1 MFPFWFPFSLPPY
14 TYPNTYSSL
23 HLSPIPITFST
34 PSPTQ
39 FPPTIHLQCQFYIP
53 FWVRFKDLPLGPPLG
68 PPCYLASMDYNMLI
82 LYLTG
87 PSKARLT
94 TKKNLI
100 FYSWEFHTM
109 KYDIHLLSF
118 PFNSLH
124 ILFPFL
130 HPYSPLRT
138 VTTVKMPKGWSHP
151 LEHGNPVTGYIL
163 QMREW
168 FSLPRNYQL
177 PTDSQYAL
185 STCCLCLPTITP
197 W

>member
-53 FWVRFKDLPLGPPLG
+53 FWVRFKHLPLGPPLG

-109 KYDIHLLSF
+109 KYDHTYLTISYLLFLPSSPQHIF
-118 PFNSLH
+118 LPISCLFFFLQPSPVGAVHMFMNVSNSKQLLH
-124 ILFPFL
+124 A
-130 HPYSPLRT
+130 
-138 VTTVKMPKGWSHP
+138 
-151 LEHGNPVTGYIL
+151 
-163 QMREW
+163 Q
-168 FSLPRNYQL
+168 
-177 PTDSQYAL
+177 D
-185 STCCLCLPTITP
+185 
-197 W
+197 